1 MTANVSNED
10 DEARVY
16 SSREHITLMN
26 DTCLFIISLLIDQ
39 PSMLSSTAI
48 SDSSAGQWNVTK
60 SDIAGWLSGVLG
72 TIWIFIIRVS
82 FVQCSSITWTV
93 LQTKQHKWS
102 RQKVA
107 DGKECHGPYL
117 LAYLEQ

>member
-72 TIWIFIIRVS
+72 TIW
-82 FVQCSSITWTV
+82 
-93 LQTKQHKWS
+93 
-102 RQKVA
+102 
-107 DGKECHGPYL
+107 
-117 LAYLEQ
+117 